1 LISYK
6 TAINE
11 QVIFMD
17 ATDGKRKVRIG
28 FVGVGGMGQC
38 AHLRNYATL
47 PGCEVVAISEPRQ
60 ETARAVAQRYNI
72 GKVYPEASE
81 MLKIEKLD
89 AVVAS
94 QPFTRHGILI
104 PELLAAKIPVFIE
117 KPLSSTIESGEKIL
131 GALKK
136 SGTWIMVG
144 YHKRSDPASMYAK
157 NEIEKMKKTTEIGKL
172 KYVRV
177 LMPAGDWIS
186 AGFFDLIKK
195 DDYLKDLPCEPAPS
209 DMDAENYK
217 KYIGF
222 VNYYIHQ
229 VNLIRYLIGENYKV
243 TYADPNGVL
252 LAGTS
257 EGGITVS
264 LEMSPYSTTLD
275 WQESAL
281 VCFEKGWVKLELPS
295 PLRINTPGRVEIFK
309 DSDNGKTP
317 ETVIPQMP
325 WVHAMR
331 QQAENFISAVRGDA
345 PPLCEAAE
353 ALEDLKVARQYLKLL
368 TGK

>member
-1 LISYK
+1 MSAK
-6 TAINE
+6 D
-11 QVIFMD
+11 V
-17 ATDGKRKVRIG
+17 KRKVRIG

-47 PGCEVVAISEPRQ
+47 PDCEVVALAEPRK
-60 ETARAVAQRYNI
+60 ETAKSVAQRYNI
-72 GKVYPEASE
+72 GKVYPEAAE
-81 MLKIEKLD
+81 MLKKEKLD
-89 AVVAS
+89 ALVAS

-104 PELLAAKIPVFIE
+104 PELLAAKIPIFIE

-131 GALKK
+131 KALKE

-144 YHKRSDPASMYAK
+144 YHKRSDPASMHAK
-157 NEIEKMKKTTEIGKL
+157 KEIVNLKKTGEIGKL
-172 KYVRV
+172 KYIRV
-177 LMPAGDWIS
+177 LMPSGDWIS
-186 AGFFDLIKK
+186 NGFFDLVKK
-195 DDYLKDLPCEPAPS
+195 DEYLKDLPCEPAPS
-209 DMDAENYK
+209 DMDKENYG

-252 LAGTS
+252 LAGTT
-257 EGGITVS
+257 ENGISIS
-264 LEMSPYSTTLD
+264 LEMTPYSTTLD

-281 VCFEKGWVKLELPS
+281 ACFEKGWVKLELPS
-295 PLRINTPGRVEIFK
+295 PLRINTPGRVEIFR
-309 DSDNGKTP
+309 DPGNGKIP
-317 ETVIPQMP
+317 ETIVPQMP

-331 QQAENFISAVRGDA
+331 QQAANFISAVRGDA
-345 PPLCEAAE
+345 PPLCEAEE

>member
-1 LISYK
+1 MSAK
-6 TAINE
+6 
-11 QVIFMD
+11 D
-17 ATDGKRKVRIG
+17 AGKKMRIG
-28 FVGVGGMGQC
+28 FAGVGGMGQC

-47 PGCEVVAISEPRQ
+47 QDCEVAAISEPRM
-60 ETARAVAQRYNI
+60 ETAKLVAQRYAI
-72 GKVYPEASE
+72 GKVYSDASE
-81 MLKIEKLD
+81 MLKKEKLD

-104 PELLAAKIPVFIE
+104 PELLEAKIPIFIE

-131 GALKK
+131 KCLKK

-144 YHKRSDPASMYAK
+144 YHKRSDPASICAK
-157 NEIEKMKKTTEIGKL
+157 AEIEKLKKSGELGKL
-172 KYVRV
+172 KYIRV

-186 AGFFDLIKK
+186 NGFFDLIRK
-195 DDYLKDLPCEPAPS
+195 DEYLKDLPSEPPPT
-209 DMDAENYK
+209 DMDSENYK
-217 KYIGF
+217 KYIAF

-229 VNLIRYLIGENYKV
+229 VNLIRYLIGESYDV
-243 TYADPNGVL
+243 TYADPKGVL
-252 LAGTS
+252 MAGTS
-257 EGGITVS
+257 SNGITIS
-264 LEMSPYSTTLD
+264 LEMSPYQTTLD

-295 PLRINTPGRVEIFK
+295 PLRINTPGKVEIFK
-309 DSDNGKTP
+309 DPGSGKIP
-317 ETVIPQMP
+317 ESTTPQMP

-331 QQAENFISAVRGDA
+331 QQASNFIAAVRGDM
-345 PPLCEAAE
+345 PPLCDATE

>member
-1 LISYK
+1 MSTK
-6 TAINE
+6 
-11 QVIFMD
+11 
-17 ATDGKRKVRIG
+17 DGKKKVRVG

-47 PGCEVVAISEPRQ
+47 ADCEVVALSEPRK
-60 ETARAVAQRYNI
+60 ETAKAVAQRYNI
-72 GKVYPEASE
+72 GGVYSEASE
-81 MLKIEKLD
+81 MIKKENLD
-89 AVVAS
+89 ALVAS
-94 QPFTRHGILI
+94 QPFTRHGVII
-104 PELLAAKIPVFIE
+104 PELLGARIPVFIE

-136 SGTWIMVG
+136 SDTWIMVG
-144 YHKRSDPASMYAK
+144 YHKRSDPASMHAK
-157 NEIEKMKKTTEIGKL
+157 KEIEKLKKSAEIGRM
-172 KYVRV
+172 KYIRV

-186 AGFFDLIKK
+186 NGFFDLINK
-195 DDYLKDLPCEPAPS
+195 DDYLKNLPSEPAPT

-229 VNLIRYLIGENYKV
+229 VNLIRYLIGESYKV

-257 EGGITVS
+257 EKGIAVS

-309 DSDNGKTP
+309 DPGSGKVP

-325 WVHAMR
+325 WIHAMR
-331 QQAENFISAVRGDA
+331 QQAVNFVSAVRGDIPNMCDA
-345 PPLCEAAE
+345 SE
-353 ALEDLKVARQYLKLL
+353 ALEDLKVARQYLKHL

>member
-1 LISYK
+1 
-6 TAINE
+6 
-11 QVIFMD
+11 
-17 ATDGKRKVRIG
+17 
-28 FVGVGGMGQC
+28 
-38 AHLRNYATL
+38 
-47 PGCEVVAISEPRQ
+47 
-60 ETARAVAQRYNI
+60 
-72 GKVYPEASE
+72 
-81 MLKIEKLD
+81 
-89 AVVAS
+89 
-94 QPFTRHGILI
+94 
-104 PELLAAKIPVFIE
+104 
-117 KPLSSTIESGEKIL
+117 
-131 GALKK
+131 
-136 SGTWIMVG
+136 MVG

-281 VCFEKGWVKLELPS
+281 VAFERAWVKIDLPAPLASNRPGKLEIYNDAAAGGPVLTS
-295 PLRINTPGRVEIFK
+295 PTL
-309 DSDNGKTP
+309 
-317 ETVIPQMP
+317 P

-331 QQAENFISAVRGDA
+331 QQAINFVRAVKGEI
-345 PPLCEAAE
+345 PPMCTAQE
-353 ALEDLKVARQYLKLL
+353 ALQDLQVARQYIALL